1 MTRIFSETKKAY
13 GSLDVLVNNAG
24 VFKFGP
30 LESNSEEDIEWQ
42 VRTNYFGTLF
52 SIQESLK
59 YFGPKGG
66 SIINISSIVSENPGA
81 MMAVY
86 SSTKGAIDTLTK
98 GMARE
103 LGAKNIRVNAVAP
116 GSHRNGWYRRSWCIR
131 RRVWK
136 DHRRRDASR
145 SIRQA

>member
-1 MTRIFSETKKAY
+1 MSSSTIRVCS
-13 GSLDVLVNNAG
+13 SL
-24 VFKFGP
+24 GP
-30 LESNSEEDIEWQ
+30 LESNTEEDIEWQ

-52 SIQESLK
+52 SIQDSLK

-98 GMARE
+98 GMARNSG
-103 LGAKNIRVNAVAP
+103 LRTFA
-116 GSHRNGWYRRSWCIR
+116 
-131 RRVWK
+131 
-136 DHRRRDASR
+136 
-145 SIRQA
+145 